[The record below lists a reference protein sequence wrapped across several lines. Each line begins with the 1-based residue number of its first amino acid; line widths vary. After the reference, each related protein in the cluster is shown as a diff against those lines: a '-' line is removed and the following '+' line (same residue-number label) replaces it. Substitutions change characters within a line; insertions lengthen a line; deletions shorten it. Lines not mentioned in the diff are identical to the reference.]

1 MPQPATDADR
11 LLRAF
16 VAVARSGS
24 LASAGFAL
32 GLTAAAVSRQ
42 IAALEVHI
50 GTRLFDHHG
59 RGMRPTSTGAQLLR
73 QVSAGFDLLD
83 AALAEAQGAEGQRQA
98 QVRIASVNTL
108 AAYLLPEVA
117 RRIRDRH
124 PQRLLQLLNASSPDV
139 VELVARGNA
148 DLGLVYDLA
157 VDTGAVR
164 VQRLFAE
171 DLCAFCRADERLP
184 EAIDSAA
191 LLQQPLIVPPRPYAL
206 RRLLD
211 KTFGAGLRAM
221 IESNSV
227 SLSLDLAAR
236 GLGLALLPTRL
247 PEAMVRA
254 HGLRRVRIAGVD
266 LRRPVV
272 LIHRPAPAE
281 LPPAARETMQLIEAC
296 TAAWR
301 DTGET

>member
-1 MPQPATDADR
+1 MPPSTADADR

-16 VAVARSGS
+16 VAVARAGS

-32 GLTAAAVSRQ
+32 GLTPAAVSRQ
-42 IAALEVHI
+42 IAALEARV
-50 GTRLFDHHG
+50 GAKLFDRHG
-59 RGMRPTSTGAQLLR
+59 RGMRTTSTGAQLLR

-83 AALAEAQGAEGQRQA
+83 AALVEAQGAEGQRQA

-124 PQRLLQLLNASSPDV
+124 PQRPLQLLNASSPDV

-157 VDTGAVR
+157 VDTGAVH
-164 VQRLFAE
+164 VQRLFSE
-171 DLCAFCRADERLP
+171 DICAFCRADGHLP
-184 EAIDSAA
+184 ESIDGDA
-191 LLQQPLIVPPRPYAL
+191 LRQQPLIVPPRPYAL

-211 KTFGAGLRAM
+211 RTFGAGLKAM

-227 SLSLDLAAR
+227 SLSLELAAQ

-247 PEAMVRA
+247 PETLVRA
-254 HGLRRVRIAGVD
+254 QGLRRLRITGVD
-266 LRRPVV
+266 LCRPVV

-281 LPPAARETMQLIEAC
+281 LPPAARETMQLIQAC

-301 DTGET
+301 RADEP